1 MNGTLKTYNMNIK
14 HCVVCDKPFEMKSN
28 SSRYCS
34 EECKKEARN
43 LRARE
48 RSRKE
53 KKKKV
58 KKCAYCSKSYEQK
71 HGKQKYCSKECNVLA
86 QRQSERNRD
95 RAEIK
100 RRVINEALEKKP
112 DLKNKKP
119 KDKNYKIRK
128 YILKTHSKNG
138 QLDQFERD
146 FNYFKPCKF
155 DERNEN
161 LYYIHDFNDSDIS
174 SSLIKF
180 SDTTLSEKE
189 FEYYNA
195 RGNLVFYE
203 MLNWLGRGG
212 IMIDLRQGYYLEIMQ
227 KN

>member
-1 MNGTLKTYNMNIK
+1 MGLKTKICKECEKEHALKTYGKSIK

-28 SSRYCS
+28 NSRYCS

-43 LRARE
+43 LMARE
-48 RSRKE
+48 RRR
-53 KKKKV
+53 KKKKNKV
-58 KKCAYCSKSYEQK
+58 EKCVYCSKSYEQK
-71 HGKQKYCSKECNVLA
+71 HGRQKYCSTECKLLA
-86 QRQSERNRD
+86 QRQSERNRV
-95 RAEIK
+95 RTEIK
-100 RRVINEALEKKP
+100 IRVINEALENKP
-112 DLKNKKP
+112 DLRHRKP

-155 DERNEN
+155 DENKEN
-161 LYYIHDFNDSDIS
+161 LYYIHDFNDDDIS
-174 SSLIKF
+174 SSLIKY
-180 SDTTLSEKE
+180 TNTNLSEKE

-203 MLNWLGRGG
+203 MLN
-212 IMIDLRQGYYLEIMQ
+212 
-227 KN
+227 

>member
-1 MNGTLKTYNMNIK
+1 MKIIVDCAICGKT
-14 HCVVCDKPFEMKSN
+14 FEGK
-28 SSRYCS
+28 RRDAKYCS
-34 EECKKEARN
+34 SNCRN
-43 LRARE
+43 KGKAKTARE
-48 RSRKE
+48 RRR
-53 KKKKV
+53 KKKKNKV

-71 HGKQKYCSKECNVLA
+71 HGRQKYCSTECKLLGKK
-86 QRQSERNRD
+86 QSERNRE

-155 DERNEN
+155 DENNEN
-161 LYYIHDFNDSDIS
+161 LYYIHDFNDDDIS
-174 SSLIKF
+174 SSLIKYTN
-180 SDTTLSEKE
+180 TTLSEKE

-203 MLNWLGRGG
+203 MLN
-212 IMIDLRQGYYLEIMQ
+212 
-227 KN
+227 